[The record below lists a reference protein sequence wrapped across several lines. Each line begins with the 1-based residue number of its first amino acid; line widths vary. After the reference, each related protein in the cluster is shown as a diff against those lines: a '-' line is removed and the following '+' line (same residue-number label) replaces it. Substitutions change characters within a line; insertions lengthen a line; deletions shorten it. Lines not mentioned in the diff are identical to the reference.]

1 MSELM
6 ACVMQNIARSSS
18 GFHLILVIN
27 SVNLSIT
34 TRISSLI
41 RPLQGAFSERF
52 LAQVINPSV
61 FHCHCRI
68 VMCVKALYR
77 QYKSFT
83 FTHCCLVVKTPMSPH

>member
-1 MSELM
+1 MSELV

-18 GFHLILVIN
+18 GLNSILVIN

-41 RPLQGAFSERF
+41 RPLQGAFYERF

-61 FHCHCRI
+61 FHCHYQI
-68 VMCVKALYR
+68 LMCVKALN
-77 QYKSFT
+77 S
-83 FTHCCLVVKTPMSPH
+83 